1 MQWFPLV
8 ACNFLEKSAKKIS
21 VNIKSCPKVK
31 VFQNSTLF
39 SNLRDFFT
47 TSERNM
53 TTKKVIAFF

>member
-31 VFQNSTLF
+31 LFQIVL
-39 SNLRDFFT
+39 LREFFT
-47 TSERNM
+47 TSKQNM
-53 TTKKVIAFF
+53 TTKKSNFFYINW